1 MLKSNKSDELCVR
14 LRQRI
19 ASMKDGEA
27 FPTVRQLMAEYNVSQ
42 STVTPAINLLK
53 EKGLL
58 KAYVGRGSFVCKKE
72 TTSPR
77 LLLLQNNWRAEIFD
91 LMAATLRAG
100 AEANGFEFV
109 HERYDY
115 REDITQSLANYD
127 ADIIVLDGIANDLLT
142 PEQILAI
149 SRSPAPVILSRN
161 SVPVRQINYVCGD
174 NSAAG
179 SNIANYLIRMGHRKL
194 GLLINEPHLYTVE
207 AYRRGFE
214 SCARANG
221 CEITILDCE
230 MEPGDR
236 PDQQIEKFI
245 ADYAAGKYD
254 FTALFPVSANGALV
268 ARRCLDQ
275 HGIRVPQDLSLISSG
290 CITGSDWLTV
300 IDTGMDEY
308 KVIIPRMAKDI
319 LEHKTNI
326 SRQIEFPQRLL
337 ERKSVRNLKLSKS
350 PSGKLA
356 SFGML
361 S

>member
-194 GLLINEPHLYTVE
+194 GFLINEPHLYTVE

-214 SCARANG
+214 SCARVNG

-268 ARRCLDQ
+268 ARRCLD
-275 HGIRVPQDLSLISSG
+275 
-290 CITGSDWLTV
+290 
-300 IDTGMDEY
+300 
-308 KVIIPRMAKDI
+308 
-319 LEHKTNI
+319 
-326 SRQIEFPQRLL
+326 
-337 ERKSVRNLKLSKS
+337 
-350 PSGKLA
+350 
-356 SFGML
+356 
-361 S
+361 

>member
-319 LEHKTNI
+319 LEHI
-326 SRQIEFPQRLL
+326 SAEAAG
-337 ERKSVRNLKLSKS
+337 EEVRPESETFQVS
-350 PSGKLA
+350 IR
-356 SFGML
+356 
-361 S
+361 